1 VARPLDQHLTPDELA
16 ALAPESS
23 NWHGSS
29 SPSVLEE
36 ASAHLEACQH
46 CRTLLERYVSAATAL
61 SSVGQSQTELRKPA
75 CPPEEIWYSVVTR
88 LLPAERSESF
98 VTHAA
103 DCDYCGP
110 RLRDA
115 TTDLESELT
124 PEEGTI
130 VSQLESNQKHWKDR
144 LADRLASTS
153 SSSVETKRSPAELRS
168 PKLNWLWPRLALS
181 LVALFLLVLV
191 VRFAWKVN
199 SHPEVEGMLAKAYT
213 QNRTLELRIPG
224 ASYAQLQES
233 RGAEK
238 SHVGL
243 SPELLEAESII
254 ARALVKSPNDPRWL
268 AARGRAELLEGNF
281 DAAINS
287 LQRAREGQPESAP
300 LLTDLASA
308 YFQRA
313 DATQH
318 SIDYSTS
325 IQLLSHALSLEPDAA
340 IPLFNRAIA
349 LERMTDYIGA
359 SQDWE
364 HFLRVNHDTG
374 WQGEAERHLSDV
386 RQKLNTRDQSLL
398 RPLLSPEAI
407 ANDSVLAHDSSIN
420 ERIEEYAD
428 QASMEWLSI
437 AYPTSRA
444 RSLPSQ
450 SGSRR
455 AALQTLAKILKRDH
469 DDDWLSDIL
478 KSSKSAEFP
487 AAVATM
493 GQAMKA
499 NQAGDPIT
507 AGQFAAESEKQFHKL
522 GNSAGILRSEIEQLD
537 AFQFSMQA
545 SRCLALANTLKAK
558 LEERPYS
565 WMKTHTALE
574 RSICLNL
581 TEQFDEAMRE
591 GRAAVEKSRDYSYP
605 VLQLRALGMLASF
618 YGDRGDF
625 SESWRLNREGL
636 LIYWSGSYPPARS
649 YQFYWNLSSLAHDL
663 DNLQV
668 SLISGQEA
676 VESISKTTYSSAE
689 AMARYRIGAMAHAL
703 RQDKESETQLR
714 RADELFAALPDSG
727 SKEIFQLDTKI
738 ALAEIAAEQG
748 RLANSL
754 ITLGALEPQVAR
766 MSDFSVPLRF
776 YATLGKLQLMGKQ
789 TKAAQ
794 KSLETA
800 LRLCDLGGTTMSND
814 RDRLNWKLEIS
825 PVYRSAVDLAARTGE
840 PALALELW
848 ERFKGWELNPSR
860 KYSQASLIG
869 SSVSQV
875 AFTEPQ
881 SNIESL
887 TEVRDILPTLRSVTV
902 LSYAELDGRILGW
915 AFDDGGIQDFVLDVD
930 PPTLRAAS
938 ERFRRLCSDPS
949 SDLAAVNA
957 SGRQLYD
964 WLIQPV
970 RHRLRGGRSLVVE
983 SDDFVANLPIQ
994 ALIDPVGQYLYELFP
1009 ITISA
1014 GILYDSGLRS
1024 TRPFSK
1030 TDRALVVG
1038 APTVS
1043 NESSSDFLPIHDAVA
1058 EAQDVAARFDRVS
1071 LLVGDHASFSEIK
1084 RHGSENE
1091 LFHFAGHAISTSVQT
1106 GLVLSR
1112 SSPGD
1117 TSSQQPLLLD
1127 VPHLR
1132 ESGLTRCRLVVLSAC
1147 ATARGIDGTLA
1158 DPTNLVRAFLRAG
1171 VPQIIASRWDVD
1183 STATSELMRAFYKSL
1198 LLGTPASVALT
1209 DAENVIRRHPST
1221 SHPYYW
1227 SAFALFGRP

>member
-1 VARPLDQHLTPDELA
+1 VARPLNQHLTPDELA

-36 ASAHLEACQH
+36 ASAHSAACEQ

-61 SSVGQSQTELRKPA
+61 SSVGQPQTELRNPA
-75 CPPEEIWYSVVTR
+75 CPPDEVWYSVVTG
-88 LLPAERSESF
+88 LLPAERSESL

-110 RLRDA
+110 LLRDA

-124 PEEGTI
+124 QEEDTI
-130 VSQLESNQKHWKDR
+130 VAQLESSQEHWKDR
-144 LADRLASTS
+144 LAGRLASTS
-153 SSSVETKRSPAELRS
+153 ASPLETKRSPAELRS
-168 PKLNWLWPRLALS
+168 PKIKWLWPRLALS
-181 LVALFLLVLV
+181 IAALFLFVFA
-191 VRFAWKVN
+191 VRFVWKVN
-199 SHPEVEGMLAKAYT
+199 SHREVEGMLAQAYA

-224 ASYAQLQES
+224 ASYAQLKVS
-233 RGAEK
+233 RGGEK
-238 SHVGL
+238 SHLGL
-243 SPELLEAESII
+243 SPDLLEAEAII
-254 ARALVKSPNDPRWL
+254 ARNLVKSPSDPKWL

-287 LQRAREGQPESAP
+287 LQRARESQPESAP

-308 YFQRA
+308 YLQRA

-318 SIDYSTS
+318 SLDYSTS
-325 IQLLSHALSLEPDAA
+325 IQLLSQALSLEPDAA

-349 LERMTDYIGA
+349 LERMTDYA
-359 SQDWE
+359 SASRDWE
-364 HFLRVNHDTG
+364 HFLRVNRDTG
-374 WQGEAERHLSDV
+374 WEGEAERHLSDV
-386 RQKLNTRDQSLL
+386 RQKLKTRDQSLI
-398 RPLLSPEAI
+398 RPLLSPETI
-407 ANDSVLAHDSSIN
+407 AEDSVLAHDSSIN

-428 QASMEWLSI
+428 QASMEWLPI
-437 AYPTSRA
+437 AYPASVA
-444 RSLPSQ
+444 NSSPSQ
-450 SGSRR
+450 SASRR

-469 DDDWLSDIL
+469 DDDWLGDML
-478 KSSKSAEFP
+478 KSSESPEFP
-487 AAVATM
+487 AAVAAM
-493 GQAMKA
+493 GQAIKA
-499 NQAGDPIT
+499 NQTGDPTT
-507 AGQFAAESEKQFHKL
+507 ADKFASEAEKRFHKL
-522 GNSAGILRSEIEQLD
+522 GTAAGILRSEIERLD
-537 AFQFSMQA
+537 ASQFSMQA
-545 SRCLALANTLKAK
+545 RRCLAQANILETK
-558 LEERPYS
+558 LEDRPYS
-565 WMKTHTALE
+565 WMKTHNSLE

-581 TEQFDEAMRE
+581 AEQFDEAMRE
-591 GRAAVEKSRDYSYP
+591 GREAVEKSRDYSYP

-625 SESWRLNREGL
+625 AESWRLNREGL
-636 LIYWSGSYPPARS
+636 LIYWSGSYPPARA
-649 YQFYWNLSSLAHDL
+649 YQFYWNLSSIAHDL
-663 DNLQV
+663 DNLPV
-668 SLISGQEA
+668 SLITGEEA
-676 VESISKTTYSSAE
+676 VESISRTNYRSAE
-689 AMARYRIGAMAHAL
+689 AMARYRIGAIAHAL
-703 RQDKESETQLR
+703 SQDEESETQLK

-748 RLANSL
+748 QLTNSL
-754 ITLGALEPQVAR
+754 ITLEALESQVAR
-766 MSDFSVPLRF
+766 MSDFSVRLRF

-789 TKAAQ
+789 ANAAQ
-794 KSLETA
+794 KSLEMA
-800 LRLCDLGGTTMSND
+800 LRLCDLGGATMSSD

-825 PVYRSAVDLAARTGE
+825 SVYRSAVDLAARTGQ
-840 PALALELW
+840 PAQALELW

-860 KYSQASLIG
+860 THSETSLIG

-875 AFTEPQ
+875 TLTAPP

-887 TEVRDILPTLRSVTV
+887 TEVQDILPTLRNVTV
-902 LSYAELDGRILGW
+902 LSYAELDGRILAW
-915 AFDDGGIQDFVLDVD
+915 AFDDVGIQDFVLDAD
-930 PPTLRAAS
+930 PPKLRAES

-949 SDLAAVNA
+949 SDLAAVHA

-994 ALIDPVGQYLYELFP
+994 ALIDPAGQYLYELFP

-1014 GILYDSGLRS
+1014 GILYNSGLRS

-1043 NESSSDFLPIHDAVA
+1043 SGSSSDFLPIHDAVA

-1071 LLVGDHASFSEIK
+1071 LLVGDQASFSEIK
-1084 RHGSENE
+1084 KHGSENE

-1117 TSSQQPLLLD
+1117 TSSQQTLLLD
-1127 VPHLR
+1127 APHLR
-1132 ESGLTRCRLVVLSAC
+1132 ASGLTRCRLVILSAC
-1147 ATARGIDGTLA
+1147 ATARDGTLA

-1171 VPQIIASRWDVD
+1171 VPQIVASRWDVD
-1183 STATSELMRAFYKSL
+1183 STVTSELMAAFYKSL
-1198 LLGTPASVALT
+1198 LSGTPASVALT
-1209 DAENVIRRHPST
+1209 DAENVIRHHPST